1 MFSFLFLNW
10 KLLLCSFQQ
19 FFKLWYSQRCF
30 DFINVVKLDVG
41 KKNIVSMLSNA
52 VNICVEIDNIDSK
65 FNVVSFNVDKH
76 NVVST
81 LIWRCVTFAK
91 PYQPNNNVKT
101 TVKCLL
107 GFFIIFWKES
117 NCVSALSTVAFYFGV
132 AFRHQI
138 LKALIVSL
146 AKACPS
152 PCLIWYRMKACM
164 SLDIGWSM
172 LNDTHKWYK
181 LSSNIPLTFIQNF
194 V

>member
-1 MFSFLFLNW
+1 M
-10 KLLLCSFQQ
+10 
-19 FFKLWYSQRCF
+19 WYSQLCF

-52 VNICVEIDNIDSK
+52 VNICVEIDNVDLT
-65 FNVVSFNVDKH
+65 FNVVSFNVGKH

-81 LIWRCVTFAK
+81 LIWRCVTSRSHI
-91 PYQPNNNVKT
+91 NLIT
-101 TVKCLL
+101 TLKQWWKVCWVSLL
-107 GFFIIFWKES
+107 FSGKKATD
-117 NCVSALSTVAFYFGV
+117 VSTLSTLASYFGV
-132 AFRHQI
+132 AFQHQI

-152 PCLIWYRMKACM
+152 PCLIWDRRKACRD
-164 SLDIGWSM
+164 LDIRWSM
-172 LNDTHKWYK
+172 LNDKHKWYK